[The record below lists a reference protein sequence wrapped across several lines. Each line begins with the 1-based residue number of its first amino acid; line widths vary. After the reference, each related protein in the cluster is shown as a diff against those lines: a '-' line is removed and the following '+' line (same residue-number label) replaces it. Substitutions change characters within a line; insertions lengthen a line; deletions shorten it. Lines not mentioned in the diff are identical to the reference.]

1 MELEQ
6 KQHSSGVAKAGLT
19 TGIIGSSLGALNLLG
34 GLPFAMNRNFQN
46 GVCNGD
52 CENSRTVTKYE
63 LDQSQEISRLKSEL
77 ALKDANIYGDQK
89 MLELYRYIDSKFIEF
104 EKQFAAQAVTE
115 QANRDSFSMVNERLT
130 CLKTELC
137 GALDNER
144 HERRCSDDII
154 VTYANST
161 FYPKQV
167 ADVTTG
173 TATTAQT
180 LYNPLPSQTCG
191 RSCCR

>member
-52 CENSRTVTKYE
+52 CENIRTVTKYE

-89 MLELYRYIDSKFIEF
+89 MLELYRYIDGKFIEF
-104 EKQFAAQAVTE
+104 EKQFAA
-115 QANRDSFSMVNERLT
+115 
-130 CLKTELC
+130 
-137 GALDNER
+137 
-144 HERRCSDDII
+144 
-154 VTYANST
+154 
-161 FYPKQV
+161 
-167 ADVTTG
+167 
-173 TATTAQT
+173 
-180 LYNPLPSQTCG
+180 
-191 RSCCR
+191 

>member
-89 MLELYRYIDSKFIEF
+89 MLELYRYIDGKFIEF
-104 EKQFAAQAVTE
+104 EKQFLLLRQLQNRQIEIRLAWLTSALHVLRLNCAV
-115 QANRDSFSMVNERLT
+115 RLIMNVT
-130 CLKTELC
+130 K
-137 GALDNER
+137 GVALM
-144 HERRCSDDII
+144 I
-154 VTYANST
+154 
-161 FYPKQV
+161 
-167 ADVTTG
+167 
-173 TATTAQT
+173 
-180 LYNPLPSQTCG
+180 L
-191 RSCCR
+191 